1 MNRLVI
7 AILAAVALAACNRPA
22 ARDLKEYRLDGV
34 VVKVDADHQ
43 MALIQHKEIQGLM
56 GAMTMDFPVKNPQ
69 ELAKLRAGEHITARV
84 LRDPAN
90 SDFWIDNIQVIDQP
104 LGTKK

>member
-1 MNRLVI
+1 M
-7 AILAAVALAACNRPA
+7 AACSRPPK
-22 ARDLKEYRLDGV
+22 DLKEYHLDGI

-43 MALIQHKEIQGLM
+43 MVLIQHKEIQGLM
-56 GAMTMDFPVKNPQ
+56 GAMTMDFPVKDPH

-90 SDFWIDNIQVIDQP
+90 SDFWIDNVRVVSR
-104 LGTKK
+104 